1 MSYRWQMDPGELVCT
16 VYGCLLF
23 FLFLLPLLCPIL
35 SEKREEGLKLN
46 KCIRSHSQ
54 RSPIA
59 ASMILAWFWRQSH
72 VLEKAWTCTGTFQR
86 LALISVSHC
95 EGWILEPCLFCCLF
109 FFFCRGWGCFCLCSF
124 GVLGKFLFTLIYPQQ
139 KLAIHSFSAICALA
153 IKILIQDKWEEMS

>member
-109 FFFCRGWGCFCLCSF
+109 FFFLQGLGMLLS
-124 GVLGKFLFTLIYPQQ
+124 VLLWCAWQVSIYSYLPPT
-139 KLAIHSFSAICALA
+139 KASHTFIFSNMCTCH
-153 IKILIQDKWEEMS
+153 